1 MSKCLVSVLLT
12 LFLQLRDCGT
22 DSSYGIDHLLDD
34 MEDLY
39 QKPGHLELNLQASE
53 LVGGLHCAVK
63 RRYEKKWYRAEVT
76 AVEEG
81 LVEVFLLDFSI
92 TEVVPSSGQQSLLL
106 NILC

>member
-1 MSKCLVSVLLT
+1 
-12 LFLQLRDCGT
+12 
-22 DSSYGIDHLLDD
+22 

-39 QKPGHLELNLQASE
+39 QKPGHLDRCGHLEHHLQASE

-81 LVEVFLLDFSI
+81 LVEVFLLDFGI
-92 TEVVPSSGQQSLLL
+92 TEVVPSSGRSLLQ
-106 NILC
+106 NILRNKKFKGKCCQS

>member
-1 MSKCLVSVLLT
+1 M
-12 LFLQLRDCGT
+12 FLQLRDCGT

-39 QKPGHLELNLQASE
+39 QKPGHLELHLQAIE

-81 LVEVFLLDFSI
+81 LVEVFLLDFGI
-92 TEVVPSSGQQSLLL
+92 TELVPSSGQQSLLL
-106 NILC
+106 NIFLLQNIIKGKCSQ